1 MQPKLQPRIRSQAAF
16 LRHSLYVQDAH
27 RERREV
33 RAMRRV
39 VVISTVAAVV
49 LAGALTSAITF
60 WPSATRAAPR
70 AETSAVALGRCPRG
84 VLPLPAEAVA
94 RAADQARIQAPALY
108 KGFGPAVVELAWL
121 AKLRLNVWAAA
132 PFHCSSQVRD
142 RTVVVDLLFPKMLP
156 SASLSAGVVFVSL
169 FRTGYQVWQVAH

>member
-1 MQPKLQPRIRSQAAF
+1 
-16 LRHSLYVQDAH
+16 
-27 RERREV
+27 
-33 RAMRRV
+33 MRRV

-49 LAGALTSAITF
+49 LAVALTSAIAF
-60 WPSATRAAPR
+60 RPSATYAAPR
-70 AETSAVALGRCPRG
+70 AETSAVVLDRCPRG

-108 KGFGPAVVELAWL
+108 KAFGPAVVELAWL
-121 AKLRLNVWAAA
+121 AKFKLNVWAAA
-132 PFHCSSQVRD
+132 PFNCNSQVRN

-156 SASLSAGVVFVSL
+156 SASLSEGVVFVSL